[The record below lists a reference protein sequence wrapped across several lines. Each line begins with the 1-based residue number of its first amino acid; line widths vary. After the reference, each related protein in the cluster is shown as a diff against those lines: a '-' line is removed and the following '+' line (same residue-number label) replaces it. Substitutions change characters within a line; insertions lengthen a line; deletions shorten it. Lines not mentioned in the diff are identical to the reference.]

1 MKCFAHFCNYKDGH
15 DEKRSLFRFPK
26 DSAVRKEWLSFCEV
40 DLNFQ
45 IKPSDRLCSIHFDK
59 NCVKHLNSVAYRDKN
74 AIPTLRTYDDGPFI
88 SETIDESDKV
98 VNDEDWRS
106 PELENIAKQ
115 R

>member
-45 IKPSDRLCSIHFDK
+45 IKPSDLAIKHSNFYLYKLLQIRCKFNVADDIYGSAVEIPWDLQWQRFDFPPNRVKLEHENSIE
-59 NCVKHLNSVAYRDKN
+59 
-74 AIPTLRTYDDGPFI
+74 PP
-88 SETIDESDKV
+88 
-98 VNDEDWRS
+98 
-106 PELENIAKQ
+106 
-115 R
+115 